1 MQLTEP
7 HDRSAERRFLVTTQ
21 PLTTRFFY
29 VTSGKLNTAR
39 DVELRLRSENRPSDR
54 AWYLTVRDSLSVR
67 SDPKLVPLSGV
78 PLPGLGRHHFG
89 VWVAVFNPD
98 PEDVVTYELSVSVK
112 RLGQSSPAA
121 SMFSRRGGPAR

>member
-1 MQLTEP
+1 MS
-7 HDRSAERRFLVTTQ
+7 D
-21 PLTTRFFY
+21 
-29 VTSGKLNTAR
+29 
-39 DVELRLRSENRPSDR
+39 DRPSDR

-67 SDPKLVPLSGV
+67 SDPKLVPLAGV

-98 PEDVVTYELSVSVK
+98 PEDVVTYELTVSVR

-121 SMFSRRGGPAR
+121 SMFSRPGGPAR